1 MALLGKIL
9 IWGAVALVALFAGW
23 HAFLAVRGGAL
34 EREWGKPVDF
44 ATLELG
50 WKPNQFLVAP
60 PGATKAQPHAP
71 APVFAAPPE
80 ALRDALL
87 SVIAA
92 EPSATVLERS
102 ADGLAFTAVQR
113 TRLMR
118 FPDFIAIEIRPV
130 EGGSTALV
138 YSRSVFGV
146 RDFDVNRMRVE
157 RWLAAAQARLGA

>member
-1 MALLGKIL
+1 MGKVL
-9 IWGAVALVALFAGW
+9 IWAAIGLVGLFIAW
-23 HAFLAVRGGAL
+23 HAYVAVQAVSL

-60 PGATKAQPHAP
+60 PGATKSQPHAE

-80 ALRDALL
+80 AVRDALL
-87 SVIAA
+87 AVIAA
-92 EPSATVLERS
+92 EPSTKVLARA
-102 ADGLAFTAVQR
+102 ADGLVFTAVQR
-113 TRLMR
+113 TALMR
-118 FPDFIAIEIRPV
+118 YPDFVSVEIRAV
-130 EGGSTALV
+130 DGGSTALV

-157 RWLAAAQARLGA
+157 RWLAATKAKLGG